1 MYICNMKLRIGKIMG
16 ILLTILFASA
26 LAAALF
32 VNRKSFGRLPRG
44 ERLERI
50 RRSPN
55 YRDGEFRNQVPTMLF
70 TSDKN
75 RFATML
81 GFLFRRQEGLR
92 PDAPVPAVKTDLQAL
107 DPAEDLL
114 VWFGHSSCLL
124 QLGGRRILVDPVF
137 RAAAPLG
144 FLNRPFPGT
153 DIYTPEQMPDI
164 DYLLI
169 THDHWD
175 HLDYRTVCS
184 LKERI
189 GRVICPLG
197 VGEHFESWGFAP
209 ERLIEM
215 DWDETAVPEAGL
227 EIHCLPARHFSGRGL
242 RSNRT
247 LWASYLL
254 RTPNRQIYL
263 GGDGGY
269 GPHFARIGQQFP
281 GIDLALLEN
290 GQYNTDWRNIHTL
303 PEQLPRI
310 AREVGARQIV
320 TVHHSKYA
328 LARHRWDEPIGNARR
343 LAQTDS
349 MIVLLPIIGEKVPL
363 DR

>member
-1 MYICNMKLRIGKIMG
+1 MKLRTRKIMG
-16 ILLTILFASA
+16 ILLAIVV
-26 LAAALF
+26 AAALTAALLL
-32 VNRKSFGRLPRG
+32 NQKSFGRLPRG

-55 YRDGEFRNQVPTMLF
+55 YRDGQFRNQVPTALF
-70 TSDKN
+70 TSDKS
-75 RFATML
+75 RLGTML

-92 PDAPVPAVKTDLQAL
+92 PDAPVPAVKTDLRAL
-107 DPAEDLL
+107 DPAQDAL
-114 VWFGHSSCLL
+114 VWFGHSSWLL
-124 QLGGRRILVDPVF
+124 QTGGRRILVDPVF
-137 RAAAPLG
+137 CAAAPLA

-153 DIYTPEQMPDI
+153 DLYTPDDMPDI

-175 HLDYRTVCS
+175 HLDYRTVRA

-189 GRVICPLG
+189 GRVVCPLG
-197 VGEHFESWGFAP
+197 VGEHFEAWGFAP

-215 DWDETAVPEAGL
+215 DWEETALPEPGL
-227 EIHCLPARHFSGRGL
+227 EIRCLPARHFSGRGL

-254 RTPNRQIYL
+254 RTPDRQIYF

-269 GPHFARIGQQFP
+269 GPHFARIGREFAQ
-281 GIDLALLEN
+281 IDLAVLEN
-290 GQYNTDWRNIHTL
+290 GQYNADWRNIHTL

-310 AREVGARQIV
+310 ARELGARRIV
-320 TVHHSKYA
+320 TGHHSKYA
-328 LARHRWDEPIGNARR
+328 LARHRWDEPLRNARR
-343 LAQTDS
+343 LAEGAPPE
-349 MIVLLPIIGEKVPL
+349 VLLPRIGEIVPL
-363 DR
+363 GK